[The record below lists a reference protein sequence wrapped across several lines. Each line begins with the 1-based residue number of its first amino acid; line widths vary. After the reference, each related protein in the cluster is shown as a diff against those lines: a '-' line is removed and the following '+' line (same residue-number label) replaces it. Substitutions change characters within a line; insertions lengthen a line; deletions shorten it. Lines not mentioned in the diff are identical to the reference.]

1 VNYSRLRLGLLLFY
15 LCNAIG
21 NADAMP
27 NALIEMQDKHIQTIL
42 QAGAHKTASTHLQNR
57 LLQNEHLFAKTR
69 CSYLGQE
76 RIRDEF
82 GPLWQALGRSDSPA
96 EQKIKLAALAAGRS
110 RLLISEENII
120 GGFKDLMSSPNRA
133 MIYPKAL
140 ERLTRL
146 VQLVAPHPVHIS
158 IAVRKPCSYYVSAY
172 NQLELSGRFQTWQ
185 RFSKGLDP
193 TEVKWSDILRLIAEI
208 PGVSAVSIW
217 RYEA

>member
-1 VNYSRLRLGLLLFY
+1 MNYSRLRLGLLLFY

-82 GPLWQALGRSDSPA
+82 GTLWRALGRSDSPV
-96 EQKIKLAALAAGRS
+96 EQKIKLAALAAGR
-110 RLLISEENII
+110 
-120 GGFKDLMSSPNRA
+120 
-133 MIYPKAL
+133 
-140 ERLTRL
+140 
-146 VQLVAPHPVHIS
+146 
-158 IAVRKPCSYYVSAY
+158 
-172 NQLELSGRFQTWQ
+172 
-185 RFSKGLDP
+185 
-193 TEVKWSDILRLIAEI
+193 
-208 PGVSAVSIW
+208 
-217 RYEA
+217 

>member
-1 VNYSRLRLGLLLFY
+1 MNYSRIRLGLLLFY
-15 LCNAIG
+15 FCNAIG

-96 EQKIKLAALAAGRS
+96 EQKIKLAVLAAGRS

-120 GGFKDLMSSPNRA
+120 CGFKDLMNGPNWA

-140 ERLTRL
+140 EHLTRL
-146 VQLVAPHPVHIS
+146 AQLAGAYRHGRAGTLLLLCICLQSIVAFRTVPNLGAFLKRV
-158 IAVRKPCSYYVSAY
+158 
-172 NQLELSGRFQTWQ
+172 G
-185 RFSKGLDP
+185 
-193 TEVKWSDILRLIAEI
+193 SDCGEM
-208 PGVSAVSIW
+208 V
-217 RYEA
+217 